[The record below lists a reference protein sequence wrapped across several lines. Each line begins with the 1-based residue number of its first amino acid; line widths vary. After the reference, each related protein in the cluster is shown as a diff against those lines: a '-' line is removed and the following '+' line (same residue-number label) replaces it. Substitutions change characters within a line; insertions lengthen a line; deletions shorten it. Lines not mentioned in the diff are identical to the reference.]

1 MVEKKIH
8 ELELMATKIRRHALK
23 AIQDADS
30 GHLGGS
36 FSIAEI
42 LSVLYFDKMN
52 VDPKA
57 PRDPKRDRLVL
68 SKGHCTPALYSTLAL
83 KGYFPAEDLKTFRG
97 IDSYLSGHAEMKHVP
112 GVDMST
118 GSLGQGFSAA
128 VGIALAGKMDKLDYN
143 VYAILGD
150 GEIQEGQ
157 IWEAAMSAGFF
168 HLNKLIVFV
177 DNNNLQIDG
186 TIEEVMSPYPIDK
199 KFESFN
205 FNVICIDGH
214 DVAAITAA
222 IDQAKTSTDKPT
234 AIICK
239 TVKAKG
245 ISFMENDV
253 QWHGNTPN
261 EEEFAKGFAEL
272 DARIA
277 QLEEEV
283 K

>member
-1 MVEKKIH
+1 MGP
-8 ELELMATKIRRHALK
+8 LK
-23 AIQDADS
+23 RS
-30 GHLGGS
+30 C
-36 FSIAEI
+36 
-42 LSVLYFDKMN
+42 
-52 VDPKA
+52 P
-57 PRDPKRDRLVL
+57 P
-68 SKGHCTPALYSTLAL
+68 TPST
-83 KGYFPAEDLKTFRG
+83 
-97 IDSYLSGHAEMKHVP
+97 
-112 GVDMST
+112 
-118 GSLGQGFSAA
+118 
-128 VGIALAGKMDKLDYN
+128 
-143 VYAILGD
+143 
-150 GEIQEGQ
+150 
-157 IWEAAMSAGFF
+157 
-168 HLNKLIVFV
+168 
-177 DNNNLQIDG
+177 
-186 TIEEVMSPYPIDK
+186 K

-214 DVAAITAA
+214 DVAAIAAA